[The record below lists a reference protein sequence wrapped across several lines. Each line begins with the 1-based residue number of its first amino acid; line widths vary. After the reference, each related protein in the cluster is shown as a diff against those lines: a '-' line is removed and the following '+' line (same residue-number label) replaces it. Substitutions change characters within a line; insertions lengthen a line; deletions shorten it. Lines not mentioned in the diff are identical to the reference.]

1 MLSKVEYAK
10 YLGAVKTDQDFFA
23 EVELLEQLEQ
33 LGPFFKFRAKV
44 SQDGQLKAKLVFSL
58 MNLPEDHLL

>member
-1 MLSKVEYAK
+1 M
-10 YLGAVKTDQDFFA
+10 KTDQDFFA

-33 LGPFFKFRAKV
+33 IGPFFKFRAKV

>member
-1 MLSKVEYAK
+1 MLSKVKYAK

-23 EVELLEQLEQ
+23 EVELLEQL
-33 LGPFFKFRAKV
+33 GPLFKFRAKV